1 MATFIGL
8 GEGLLRL
15 SPPNHERIEQADS
28 FEVQIGGAELNVA
41 VALSRLGV
49 DSAWISKLVN
59 NPVGRLIVNRARQYG
74 VDVSRVVWSE
84 TGRVGIY
91 FLEVGATPR
100 ANLVIYDRANSAINT
115 LTADELDWDFISR
128 AKVMH
133 MTGITPALSDGARKL
148 VEDVVMRLRELDV
161 LLSFDVNYR
170 SKLWSPDEAMRT
182 LIKILPHVDFLFVTY
197 EDAKSVLRI
206 DGTPEEIVKQLR
218 REFAS
223 VVAVLTFTEGGAM
236 LCADGETVHYQPPYE
251 ISLVDRLGAGDAFV
265 AGALSGWLDGLPW
278 DKCLSKAV
286 AMAAL
291 KCTIPGDFAIVE
303 RSELETLLS
312 TSSITV
318 RR

>member
-15 SPPNHERIEQADS
+15 SPPNHERIEQANS
-28 FEVQIGGAELNVA
+28 FEIQIGGAELNVA
-41 VALSRLGV
+41 VALSRLGI

-59 NPVGRLIVNRARQYG
+59 NSIGRLIVNRARQYG
-74 VDVSRVVWSE
+74 VDVSRVVWSD

-115 LTADELDWDFISR
+115 LRADELDWDFISK

-133 MTGITPALSDGARKL
+133 TTGITPALSDSARKL
-148 VEDVVMRLRELDV
+148 VEDVVKRLKEIDV

-170 SKLWSPDEAMRT
+170 SKLWSPDEARET
-182 LIKILPHVDFLFVTY
+182 LLKILPHVDFLFVTY
-197 EDAKSVLRI
+197 EDAKSVLMM
-206 DGTPEEIVKQLR
+206 DGAPEEVVKQLR
-218 REFAS
+218 KEFAS
-223 VVAVLTFTEGGAM
+223 VVAMLTFTEGGAM
-236 LCADGETVHYQPPYE
+236 LCADGETVHYHPPYK

-278 DKCLSKAV
+278 DKCLAKAV

-303 RSELETLLS
+303 KDELETLLS
-312 TSSITV
+312 SSSIAV